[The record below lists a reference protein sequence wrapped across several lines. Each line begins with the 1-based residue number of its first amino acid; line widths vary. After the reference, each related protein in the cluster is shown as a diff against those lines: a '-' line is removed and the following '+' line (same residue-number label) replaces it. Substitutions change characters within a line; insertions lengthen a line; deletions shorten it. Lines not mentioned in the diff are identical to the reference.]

1 MSASLPMYDTAM
13 TRAANDRFWQ
23 LIRTSLGFGPLRL
36 DRSTDPWDLWRAPDL
51 LFSQTCGLPYRTEL
65 RDLVTLIGTPD
76 YGLPDCPP
84 GYYRSVIVV
93 RRNDRRTALA
103 DFAGA
108 RLARND
114 IRSQSGWAALEA
126 HLQESGAGFSFSDNV
141 DTTGSHAASAQA
153 VLDRRADLAAL
164 DAVTWAELKKAQA
177 SMDGLRVLCK
187 TRPTPGLPFITAKA
201 RDPKSI
207 TVAVSAAIQGLPEA
221 DRRKLMLK
229 GLVQIPAS
237 AYLAEPVPA

>member
-1 MSASLPMYDTAM
+1 MSASLPMYDTAI
-13 TRAANDRFWQ
+13 TRASNDRFWQ
-23 LIRTSLGFGPLRL
+23 LIRTTLGSGPLRL
-36 DRSTDPWDLWRAPDL
+36 NRSADPWDLWRSPDL
-51 LFSQTCGLPYRTEL
+51 LFSQTCSLPYRTEL
-65 RDLVTLIGTPD
+65 HKLVTLIGTPD

-93 RRNDRRTALA
+93 RRNDRRRALA

-108 RLARND
+108 RVARND

-126 HLQESGAGFSFSDNV
+126 HLHEAGAGFSFSGKV
-141 DTTGSHAASAQA
+141 DSTGSHAASAQA

-164 DAVTWAELKKAQA
+164 DAVTWEYLKKERA
-177 SMDGLRVLCK
+177 SVKGLRVLCK

-201 RDPKSI
+201 RDPKPV
-207 TVAVSAAIQGLPEA
+207 TAAVSAAIQGLSEA

-229 GLVQIPAS
+229 RLVQIPAS
-237 AYLAEPVPA
+237 AYLAEAVPA